1 MNVDA
6 TTTATHAWAT
16 SAYATSR
23 RAAATT
29 PAESVASRGSAAIE
43 DPVEISEQGRLA
55 SRLNNLFGVSPRAD
69 GSIHLEDLQAHL
81 AEISAQLEGTLG
93 SKFRAAGIDTSR
105 AVDLKV
111 GAEGL
116 VRVANDHPDKE
127 KIEALFADDPE
138 LANVFRQVLGL
149 QELVTASEKHLAFA
163 AAYAEDPEAAVA
175 QFGVGS
181 RGTETDILLRLA
193 EGELTAVDKL
203 KG

>member
-23 RAAATT
+23 KAAAI
-29 PAESVASRGSAAIE
+29 PAEPAAPQGSEAIE

-55 SRLNNLFGVSPRAD
+55 NRLNDLFGVSPRAD

-81 AEISAQLEGTLG
+81 AEISAGLEGVLG

-105 AVDLKV
+105 AVNLKV
-111 GAEGL
+111 DAAGR

-138 LANVFRQVLGL
+138 LANEFRRVLGL
-149 QELVTASEKHLAFA
+149 QELVTASEKHLEFA
-163 AAYAEDPEAAVA
+163 AAYAENPEAAVA

-181 RGTETDILLRLA
+181 RGIETEILLRLA
-193 EGELTAVDKL
+193 EGELTAVDERAA
-203 KG
+203 

>member
-23 RAAATT
+23 KAAAI
-29 PAESVASRGSAAIE
+29 PAEPAAPQGSEAIE
-43 DPVEISEQGRLA
+43 DPVEISGQGRLA
-55 SRLNNLFGVSPRAD
+55 NRLNDLFGVSPRAD

-81 AEISAQLEGTLG
+81 AEISAGLEGALG
-93 SKFRAAGIDTSR
+93 SKFRAAGIDTSQ

-111 GAEGL
+111 DAAGQ

-127 KIEALFADDPE
+127 KIEALFADEPE
-138 LANVFRQVLGL
+138 LANEFRRVLGL
-149 QELVTASEKHLAFA
+149 QELVTASEKHLEFA
-163 AAYAEDPEAAVA
+163 AAYAENPEAAVA

-181 RGTETDILLRLA
+181 RGIETEILLRLA